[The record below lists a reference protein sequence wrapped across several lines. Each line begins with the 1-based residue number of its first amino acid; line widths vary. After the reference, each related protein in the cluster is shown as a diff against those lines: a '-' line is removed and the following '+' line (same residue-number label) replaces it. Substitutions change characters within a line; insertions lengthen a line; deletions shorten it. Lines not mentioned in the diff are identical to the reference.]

1 MAPKRRR
8 LRVFGCVNFEL
19 SCWLRSGAVRIGR
32 THLGSGRIARRDAAA
47 ALGRERST
55 ETARCSSCAR
65 SRQTVVL
72 RYRGPESPPNLWNDD
87 DGARDASILG
97 RPVRLSHL
105 VEGNAREDMNLHVAV
120 GNRTEEIGSVLAERL
135 RIGVVGGRPRDG

>member
-1 MAPKRRR
+1 MR
-8 LRVFGCVNFEL
+8 
-19 SCWLRSGAVRIGR
+19 
-32 THLGSGRIARRDAAA
+32 
-47 ALGRERST
+47 
-55 ETARCSSCAR
+55 
-65 SRQTVVL
+65 

-105 VEGNAREDMNLHVAV
+105 VEGNAREDINLHVAV

-135 RIGVVGGRPRDG
+135 RIGVVGEDRGTGEIQTAVLLRSSGSTAGAGPEAAP